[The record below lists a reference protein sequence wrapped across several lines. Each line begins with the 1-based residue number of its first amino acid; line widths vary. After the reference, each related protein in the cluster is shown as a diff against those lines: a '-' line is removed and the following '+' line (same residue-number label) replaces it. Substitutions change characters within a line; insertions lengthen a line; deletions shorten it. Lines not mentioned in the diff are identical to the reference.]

1 MATDNPYPAPAPLV
15 LADMCATQAWKD
27 DIDDESR
34 KIHEWTAEVIRQLV
48 RENHRLTH
56 KAEQLD
62 GTGAGLILGHAQV
75 NLEWL
80 GQLHAD
86 GKHRV

>member
-34 KIHEWTAEVIRQLV
+34 KIHEWCEDTIRQLV

-56 KAEQLD
+56 KAEQLEGD
-62 GTGAGLILGHAQV
+62 NAHLF
-75 NLEWL
+75 
-80 GQLHAD
+80 QLHYGPQKGGAA
-86 GKHRV
+86 